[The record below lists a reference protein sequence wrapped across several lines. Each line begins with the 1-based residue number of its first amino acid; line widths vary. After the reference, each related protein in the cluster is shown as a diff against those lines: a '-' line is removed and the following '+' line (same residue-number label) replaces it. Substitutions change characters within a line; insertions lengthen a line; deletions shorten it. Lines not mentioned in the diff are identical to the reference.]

1 MTSDSDPQSVADD
14 ARVVVTFASSNRG
27 PHSSI
32 PARRIALRHN
42 IPERIGRASKTVYI
56 KDIGSL
62 HGTFIAKNDT
72 SGPEKRLDENEAAEL
87 ASGDKIR
94 FGIEI
99 LRGRETFPPCEVDVT
114 MEWLNTATSLHEGSA
129 STNHF
134 TVPDAEDDD
143 MMSDSGS
150 VMMMEKEDFT
160 LPALPDVNPPDEPMV
175 VDLTQE
181 ADPNANGRARHGL
194 TSQGLFTT
202 ESSSDVIDLTSEIDE
217 DERSSIR
224 GYSPDPS
231 NWPNQPASPAILVHD
246 LEDTQETCNPRQS
259 QDSSVS
265 ATASM
270 NQSSETSGES
280 IELHHPPTVISD
292 LVAQQAGNIEGFNV
306 PMPMPSYIDTEDEG
320 EDDDSL
326 MSDELDC
333 QGDSDDSS
341 EDEADMDSHWS
352 SDDDDVEAVDEHTN
366 SDDSEGEDASDL
378 DEPCDTDIL
387 SSSDSESDLI
397 ETSIFD
403 KTSTSTQSPKSSPVA
418 TTTHPI
424 LKLDPVYPHLH
435 SCRALFS
442 SSSNCESLP
451 ATAPPNL
458 MNNLA
463 NDITHNL
470 TALAR
475 QPSPSDAAM
484 VKMPASGSNSD
495 AKTTAQALGEKTGK
509 MEYFNARDGN
519 KVIMQAGP
527 AQLTPDQYTIINQE
541 SNALPSPFKADDS
554 SYNIF
559 PSSPAPS
566 QQANNNQGPHHPDSN
581 AASKAPWR
589 TNLFQP
595 QPVAPPCQAFIPR
608 AHSGGQPLNI
618 RAVQRQRSFSQ
629 QDADLHYTAPI
640 WATSN
645 ITSSFHGHISPD
657 SEKRTRFQSPE
668 HDMTSAFAFQKSK
681 QAAINDANEIKVMR
695 NTRRMTIPDLL
706 AQDSEK
712 ASSPLYSPPS
722 PSPPSMSTCR
732 PYRPYKRPFDEVS
745 EDDEDFETT
754 SMVSQPVSAT
764 SRTLPV
770 VTKDTVATASV
781 TEPSAASQD
790 TVGTQ
795 GQVSKAPTSAP
806 PAKRRRLADFA
817 ACAIGGAI
825 GGAAVLVGLI
835 TSAPSISQ
843 M

>member
-1 MTSDSDPQSVADD
+1 MFS
-14 ARVVVTFASSNRG
+14 
-27 PHSSI
+27 
-32 PARRIALRHN
+32 
-42 IPERIGRASKTVYI
+42 
-56 KDIGSL
+56 
-62 HGTFIAKNDT
+62 
-72 SGPEKRLDENEAAEL
+72 
-87 ASGDKIR
+87 
-94 FGIEI
+94 
-99 LRGRETFPPCEVDVT
+99 
-114 MEWLNTATSLHEGSA
+114 ATSLPEQSA
-129 STNHF
+129 STNRF

-143 MMSDSGS
+143 MLSDGGS
-150 VMMMEKEDFT
+150 IMMMDKEDFT
-160 LPALPDVNPPDEPMV
+160 LPALPDVNPPDESMV

-194 TSQGLFTT
+194 TGLTSQGLFTT
-202 ESSSDVIDLTSEIDE
+202 ELSSDVIDLTSDIDE

-224 GYSPDPS
+224 GYSPNPSNSPDPS
-231 NWPNQPASPAILVHD
+231 NWPNQPASPAISVHD

-259 QDSSVS
+259 QVSSVS

-280 IELHHPPTVISD
+280 IELHHPHTVISD
-292 LVAQQAGNIEGFNV
+292 LAQQAGDIERLNV
-306 PMPMPSYIDTEDEG
+306 PIPLPSYIDTEDEG

-333 QGDSDDSS
+333 QGESDDSS
-341 EDEADMDSHWS
+341 EDEEDMDSHWS
-352 SDDDDVEAVDEHTN
+352 SDDEDVEAVDEHTN

-378 DEPCDTDIL
+378 DEPCNTDIL
-387 SSSDSESDLI
+387 SSSDSESDII

-418 TTTHPI
+418 TATHPI
-424 LKLDPVYPHLH
+424 LKLEPVYPHLH
-435 SCRALFS
+435 PCRALFS

-458 MNNLA
+458 VNNLA
-463 NDITHNL
+463 NDIAHNL

-519 KVIMQAGP
+519 KAIMQAGP
-527 AQLTPDQYTIINQE
+527 AQFTPDHYTIINQE

-554 SYNIF
+554 SCSIF

-566 QQANNNQGPHHPDSN
+566 QQANNNQGTHHPDSN

-595 QPVAPPCQAFIPR
+595 QPIVPP
-608 AHSGGQPLNI
+608 L
-618 RAVQRQRSFSQ
+618 QRSFSQ

-640 WATSN
+640 WATSSM
-645 ITSSFHGHISPD
+645 TSSFHGHISPD

-732 PYRPYKRPFDEVS
+732 PYRPYKRSFDEVS

-764 SRTLPV
+764 SRALPV
-770 VTKDTVATASV
+770 VTKDTAATASV

>member
-1 MTSDSDPQSVADD
+1 MASDSDPQSVADD

-42 IPERIGRASKTVYI
+42 IPERVGRASKTVYI

-143 MMSDSGS
+143 MMSDGGS

-259 QDSSVS
+259 QGSSVS

-435 SCRALFS
+435 PCRALFS

-519 KVIMQAGP
+519 KAIMQAGP

-595 QPVAPPCQAFIPR
+595 QPVAPPVKLSFLELTAVASLLISVPCRDSDRFLNKMRTYITLLLF
-608 AHSGGQPLNI
+608 GLPL
-618 RAVQRQRSFSQ
+618 V
-629 QDADLHYTAPI
+629 
-640 WATSN
+640 
-645 ITSSFHGHISPD
+645 SPA
-657 SEKRTRFQSPE
+657 RFMSPE